1 MKATQQIMGERG
13 LYDKDV
19 FIVKQQG
26 HELKVIYLK
35 SCRRAGLEDM
45 HRYSSKNSINDI
57 KIENNISRAR
67 SRIKEYA
74 LQNPWDSFV
83 TLTLNKEKY
92 DRFDLNKFHK
102 DLSKFINNYNRFLS
116 EDEKVKYLLIP
127 EMHKDGAWHMHGL
140 LKGIRKQ
147 DIIINSNGYQS
158 WIQYQKK
165 FGYISFSPIND
176 ISSCSNYILKYISKG
191 FGKDIQSLGS
201 HLYYSS
207 KGLTKA
213 DIKYRGFYLRLLCAW
228 DYESEDGFCKIK
240 TIDLRYQNPADY
252 LEFYE

>member
-1 MKATQQIMGERG
+1 VKSAQQIMGARG
-13 LYDKDV
+13 LYDKDIY
-19 FIVKQQG
+19 IVKKQG

-35 SCRRAGLEDM
+35 SCRRAGLEDICE
-45 HRYSSKNSINDI
+45 YSAKNSMNSI
-57 KIENNISRAR
+57 KLENNISRAR

-74 LQNPWDSFV
+74 LQNEWHSFA

-92 DRFDLNKFHK
+92 DRYDLKNYHK
-102 DLSKFINNYNRFLS
+102 DLSKFINNYNRSLPD
-116 EDEKVKYLLIP
+116 DEKVKYLLIP

-140 LKGIRKQ
+140 LKGIQKQ
-147 DIIINSNGYQS
+147 DMITNSNGYQT

-176 ISSCSNYILKYISKG
+176 ISSCSNYILKYIGKG
-191 FGKDIQSLGS
+191 FGVDVQSLGS

-207 KGLTKA
+207 KGLARA
-213 DIKYRGFYLRLLCAW
+213 DIKYKGFNLRLLCAW

-240 TIDLRYQNPADY
+240 TIDLRYQNPSDY
-252 LEFYE
+252 LELLE